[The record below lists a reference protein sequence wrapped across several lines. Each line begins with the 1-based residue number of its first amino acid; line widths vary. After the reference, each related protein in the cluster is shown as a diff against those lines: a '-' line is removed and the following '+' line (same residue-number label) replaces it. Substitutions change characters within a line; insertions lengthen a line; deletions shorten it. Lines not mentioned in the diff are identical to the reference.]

1 MAGRAMIVGRSR
13 SHIVGAVPHHG
24 YGGDY
29 AELMEFTGAYG
40 TPSIV
45 GAEAP
50 PPPEHHPD
58 YPHHPH
64 HAHPHAYH
72 PHAPP
77 PHASAPVPRGVPV
90 AYVRSAEGPAVI
102 EQHPKDPREF
112 PIGFNSITPVPA
124 NSTVGI
130 EQKPQ
135 VLFRGERLAVPNSI
149 VLNFDVNDI
158 KVGKDSQLAS
168 PGNMPSECFSNL
180 SVGVRMQLDTAEPGI
195 TLTLSMFNNDPN
207 NPHVFKSVLYGTV
220 IE

>member
-13 SHIVGAVPHHG
+13 SHIVGAGPSQHG
-24 YGGDY
+24 YGGEY
-29 AELMEFTGAYG
+29 AELMEFTGAAPHGGYTYTDSYG
-40 TPSIV
+40 RPMLV
-45 GAEAP
+45 GAEAL
-50 PPPEHHPD
+50 
-58 YPHHPH
+58 
-64 HAHPHAYH
+64 
-72 PHAPP
+72 APSP
-77 PHASAPVPRGVPV
+77 APAAPAPLPRGVPV
-90 AYVRSAEGPAVI
+90 AYVRTQEGPSVI
-102 EQHPKDPREF
+102 EKHPKEPREF
-112 PIGFNSITPVPA
+112 PIGFQTAATTPVPA
-124 NSTVGI
+124 NTTVGI

-195 TLTLSMFNNDPN
+195 TITLSMFNNDAN
-207 NPHVFKSVLYGTV
+207 NPHAFKSVLYGTV

>member
-1 MAGRAMIVGRSR
+1 MAGRAMIVGAATRSQ
-13 SHIVGAVPHHG
+13 IVGAVPH
-24 YGGDY
+24 YGHQGDY
-29 AELMEFTGAYG
+29 ADLMEFTGYRMPAL
-40 TPSIV
+40 V
-45 GAEAP
+45 GADAP
-50 PPPEHHPD
+50 P
-58 YPHHPH
+58 
-64 HAHPHAYH
+64 A
-72 PHAPP
+72 
-77 PHASAPVPRGVPV
+77 APVPRGTPV
-90 AYVRSAEGPAVI
+90 AYVRTQDGPSVV
-102 EQHPKDPREF
+102 EKHPKEPREF
-112 PIGFNSITPVPA
+112 PIGFQTPASTPVPA
-124 NSTVGI
+124 NTTVGI

>member
-1 MAGRAMIVGRSR
+1 MRV
-13 SHIVGAVPHHG
+13 
-24 YGGDY
+24 
-29 AELMEFTGAYG
+29 
-40 TPSIV
+40 
-45 GAEAP
+45 
-50 PPPEHHPD
+50 
-58 YPHHPH
+58 
-64 HAHPHAYH
+64 
-72 PHAPP
+72 
-77 PHASAPVPRGVPV
+77 
-90 AYVRSAEGPAVI
+90 VRE
-102 EQHPKDPREF
+102 EPKNQRQF
-112 PIGFNSITPVPA
+112 PIGFELA
-124 NSTVGI
+124 NIAPGDEEDI
-130 EQKPQ
+130 EVKPQ

>member
-13 SHIVGAVPHHG
+13 SHIVGAMPHHG
-24 YGGDY
+24 YAGDY

-50 PPPEHHPD
+50 GMP
-58 YPHHPH
+58 
-64 HAHPHAYH
+64 
-72 PHAPP
+72 
-77 PHASAPVPRGVPV
+77 SAPVPRGVPV
-90 AYVRSAEGPAVI
+90 AYVRGQEGPSVV
-102 EQHPKDPREF
+102 EKHPKDPREF
-112 PIGFNSITPVPA
+112 PIGFNSVTPVPA

-207 NPHVFKSVLYGTV
+207 NPHTFKSVLYGTV